1 MLWEKKRQKKKK
13 RRIQNKC
20 IIRDNESFHN
30 DKNDL
35 SEEDIT
41 IKNVD
46 AQKNR
51 AAK

>member
-1 MLWEKKRQKKKK
+1 MLWEKKRQKK

-46 AQKNR
+46 AHKNR